1 MKPIRLGIIG
11 CGAIAQIQHLPNLA
25 GLQEEFEVTIVCDR
39 SPALARSVA
48 KTFHVPNH
56 VTDYRQ
62 LLASDVE
69 AVILCHTDPK
79 TEVAVAATIIKDGV
93 VVSSGMCYMDKDEG
107 GIGFMEIAED
117 EAVQRAINNLITNK
131 QLA

>member
-39 SPALARSVA
+39 SPALAKSVA
-48 KTFHVPNH
+48 KTFHVTNH

-79 TEVAVAATIIKDGV
+79 TEVAVAA
-93 VVSSGMCYMDKDEG
+93 
-107 GIGFMEIAED
+107 F
-117 EAVQRAINNLITNK
+117 EAGKHVFIEKPICFSLDREAGLLFPAGSRRHHQCCP
-131 QLA
+131 